1 MTTQTTSSS
10 AIAAPL
16 ERQARELVA
25 CLDAFLHR
33 LLPLRTRV
41 DSEVEFTAQECRGLA
56 VLGFRGCLTISD
68 FANAL
73 GIPVSTASHT
83 ADTLVKKGFVMRTRS
98 DEDRRVVQVELSK
111 EGKKREQIFFERRL
125 NMGHEMLALLSARE
139 RSIFLE
145 LMAKVTAQAIP
156 AKGALPERDN
166 GSVPNMRDLD

>member
-10 AIAAPL
+10 AIAATL

-25 CLDAFLHR
+25 CLYAFLPK
-33 LLPLRTRV
+33 LLPLRTLV

-56 VLGFRGCLTISD
+56 VLGYRGCLTVSD
-68 FANAL
+68 FASAL
-73 GIPVSTASHT
+73 GIPLSTASHT
-83 ADTLVKKGFVMRTRS
+83 ADTLVKKGFVLRTRS
-98 DEDRRVVQVELSK
+98 DEDRRVVRVELSK

-139 RSIFLE
+139 RNIFLE

-156 AKGALPERDN
+156 AKGSSFEKGN
-166 GSVPNMRDLD
+166 GSVRTMRDLD